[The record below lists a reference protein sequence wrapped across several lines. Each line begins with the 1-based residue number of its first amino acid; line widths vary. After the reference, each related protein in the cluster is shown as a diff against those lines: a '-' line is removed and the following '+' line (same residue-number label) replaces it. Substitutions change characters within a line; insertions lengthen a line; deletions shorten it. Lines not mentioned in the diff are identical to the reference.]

1 MSDESSTKS
10 KSYTVVAR
18 RYRPRT
24 FTELIGQ
31 EHIAQALSKAIASG
45 RVGHAYLF
53 TGARGVGKTSTAR
66 IFAKA
71 LNTPDESE
79 VTSGGIVTA
88 IETGDDMD
96 VIEIDGAS
104 NRGIEEIRQL
114 RANVTVRPSRARF
127 KIYII
132 DEVHMLT
139 NQAFNALLKTLE
151 EPPEH
156 VKFIFCTTD
165 PDKLPITVLSRCQRF
180 DFVPVKFEAIQQRLK
195 EISKAEG
202 YDAEDEALALLARKA
217 AGSMRDSQSL
227 LEQVMSFSTERIT
240 ADQVHALLGT
250 ADEGRLLE
258 MVEALRA
265 RSPLAALA
273 VVDEATRG
281 GSDPGQ
287 VAEQLLNYLRDL
299 MAVGIGGGPE
309 LLKLANPAGHSRLV
323 EIASDWGVQTILSAI
338 QILDES
344 LVRMRS
350 SVSSTT
356 LLEVAL
362 VQICQLQDLALIP
375 AMIDA
380 ITRGGPMPTS
390 TARQIARTESSV
402 AQSSGSSPEIAP
414 VPAPA
419 ARSADE
425 KKNDRPEVVAANTAS
440 ASSYPTAPLPANSQ
454 SFPSQTHEA
463 LQEHSLRPETAP
475 VQGFV
480 PDVVLPPSV
489 QIAAGQAAAVRSS
502 TTHVAVAAASST
514 SAVLASTAVAAP
526 LVPSLVASLMAKPT
540 SLMGGVGPAS
550 ATAVRPIPG
559 SPAAFEDWKRCVAA
573 IEGMLADYAGLAQS
587 VDPQGSDQWTIY
599 FPPGSQKPKEYCEVA
614 ERRAELSQVVERTM
628 GRAIRLN
635 FVVPP
640 GPPPKVVDA
649 VPQANVRAQKIR
661 QLAEHPM
668 VKKINELLG
677 GEIIRVDEA
686 TAQPTTP
693 TVVPAALVRPATVI
707 EHAS

>member
-1 MSDESSTKS
+1 MSDESSTKT

-24 FTELIGQ
+24 FSELIGQ

-66 IFAKA
+66 IFAKV
-71 LNTPDESE
+71 LNATAEDE
-79 VTSGGIVTA
+79 TSKNETDARQTSA
-88 IETGDDMD
+88 IESGDDMD

-104 NRGIEEIRQL
+104 NRGIDEIRQL
-114 RANVTVRPSRARF
+114 RANVTVRPSRARY

-139 NQAFNALLKTLE
+139 TQAFNALLKTLE

-195 EISKAEG
+195 EISLAEG
-202 YDAEDEALALLARKA
+202 YEAEDEALALLARKA

-250 ADEGRLLE
+250 ADEGRLIEL
-258 MVEALRA
+258 VEALRN
-265 RSPLAALA
+265 RSPLDALA
-273 VVDEATRG
+273 VVDQATRG
-281 GSDPGQ
+281 GADPGQ
-287 VAEQLLNYLRDL
+287 LAEQLLNYLRDV
-299 MAVGIGGGPE
+299 MTAGIGGGPE
-309 LLKLANPAGHSRLV
+309 LLKLANPAGHSRLT
-323 EIASDWGVQTILSAI
+323 ELARDWGLQTILSSI

-380 ITRGGPMPTS
+380 IMRGGPLPTS
-390 TARQIARTESSV
+390 AQRPPERIANST
-402 AQSSGSSPEIAP
+402 PPKP
-414 VPAPA
+414 V
-419 ARSADE
+419 DE
-425 KKNDRPEVVAANTAS
+425 KKNAEQKALVSPTVPVASETVAKPTSERPL
-440 ASSYPTAPLPANSQ
+440 SSS
-454 SFPSQTHEA
+454 
-463 LQEHSLRPETAP
+463 P
-475 VQGFV
+475 V
-480 PDVVLPPSV
+480 PPV
-489 QIAAGQAAAVRSS
+489 
-502 TTHVAVAAASST
+502 
-514 SAVLASTAVAAP
+514 AP
-526 LVPSLVASLMAKPT
+526 LVPQPSVSVHSAPSTSISTPISTTVPT
-540 SLMGGVGPAS
+540 RPTVGS
-550 ATAVRPIPG
+550 A
-559 SPAAFEDWKRCVAA
+559 AALEDWKRATA
-573 IEGMLADYAGLAQS
+573 SIDGMLADFGGLAQS
-587 VDPQGSDQWTIY
+587 VEPLGSDQWTVF

-614 ERRAELSQVVERTM
+614 ERKAALQEAVERTM

-640 GPPPKVVDA
+640 GPPPKAVDA
-649 VPQANVRAQKIR
+649 VPAANIRAQRIR
-661 QLAEHPM
+661 EIAEHPI
-668 VKKINELLG
+668 VKKVIDLLG
-677 GEIIRVDEA
+677 GEILRIDAPLA
-686 TAQPTTP
+686 TP
-693 TVVPAALVRPATVI
+693 PAPMAARTANSV
-707 EHAS
+707 EHAT

>member
-1 MSDESSTKS
+1 MSDETSTKAQ
-10 KSYTVVAR
+10 SYTVVAR

-71 LNTPDESE
+71 LNEAEDADS
-79 VTSGGIVTA
+79 TA
-88 IETGDDMD
+88 IETGEDMD

-104 NRGIEEIRQL
+104 NRGIDEIRQL
-114 RANVTVRPSRARF
+114 RANVTVRPSRARY

-195 EISKAEG
+195 EISLAEG
-202 YDAEDEALALLARKA
+202 YEAEDEALALLARKA

-240 ADQVHALLGT
+240 AEQVHALLGT
-250 ADEGRLLE
+250 ADEGRLLD
-258 MVEALRA
+258 MVEALRNRA
-265 RSPLAALA
+265 PLDALA
-273 VVDEATRG
+273 VVDQATRG
-281 GSDPGQ
+281 GADPGQ
-287 VAEQLLNYLRDL
+287 LAEQLLNYLRDV
-299 MAVGIGGGPE
+299 MTAGIGGGPE
-309 LLKLANPAGHSRLV
+309 LLKLANPAGHARLS
-323 EIASDWGVQTILSAI
+323 ELAKSWGVQTVLSAI

-380 ITRGGPMPTS
+380 ILRGGPMPTAVAQRSAERSPAS
-390 TARQIARTESSV
+390 TATK
-402 AQSSGSSPEIAP
+402 P
-414 VPAPA
+414 
-419 ARSADE
+419 ADE
-425 KKNDRPEVVAANTAS
+425 KKNAEPQAVAPATLPAATLPVRPATVS
-440 ASSYPTAPLPANSQ
+440 AVAPLPASNPPAQGLATPPATATAQVVVESPPSSVPQPSSQ
-454 SFPSQTHEA
+454 ASNTPDHTQPPSPTSPQVTSPQVTSPQANNPRLSA
-463 LQEHSLRPETAP
+463 LVKPVATTTAARAP
-475 VQGFV
+475 VG
-480 PDVVLPPSV
+480 S
-489 QIAAGQAAAVRSS
+489 AAA
-502 TTHVAVAAASST
+502 
-514 SAVLASTAVAAP
+514 L
-526 LVPSLVASLMAKPT
+526 
-540 SLMGGVGPAS
+540 
-550 ATAVRPIPG
+550 
-559 SPAAFEDWKRCVAA
+559 EDWKRAMA
-573 IEGMLADYAGLAQS
+573 SIDGMLADFGGLAQA
-587 VDPQGSDQWTIY
+587 VEPLGSDQWTIY

-614 ERRAELSQVVERTM
+614 ERKAVLQAAVERTM
-628 GRAIRLN
+628 GRAIRIN

-640 GPPPKVVDA
+640 GPPPKVADE
-649 VPQANVRAQKIR
+649 VPQANVRAQRLREI
-661 QLAEHPM
+661 AEHPM
-668 VKKINELLG
+668 VKKVCELLG
-677 GEIIRVDEA
+677 GEVLRIDAPVSS
-686 TAQPTTP
+686 PTP
-693 TVVPAALVRPATVI
+693 PAATTRPAAQV

>member
-1 MSDESSTKS
+1 MSDESSTKA

-71 LNTPDESE
+71 LNETDETD
-79 VTSGGIVTA
+79 TSA
-88 IETGDDMD
+88 IETGEDMD

-104 NRGIEEIRQL
+104 NRGIDEIRQL
-114 RANVTVRPSRARF
+114 RANVTVRPSRARY

-180 DFVPVKFEAIQQRLK
+180 DFVPVKFEAIQKRLK
-195 EISKAEG
+195 EISQAEG

-250 ADEGRLLE
+250 ADEGRLIDL
-258 MVEALRA
+258 VEALRNRA
-265 RSPLAALA
+265 PLDALA

-281 GSDPGQ
+281 GADPGQ
-287 VAEQLLNYLRDL
+287 LAEQLLNYLRDI
-299 MAVGIGGGPE
+299 MTAGIGGGPE
-309 LLKLANPAGHSRLV
+309 LLKLANPGGHDRLS
-323 EIASDWGVQTILSAI
+323 ELAKDWGVQTILSAV

-380 ITRGGPMPTS
+380 ILRGGPMPTS
-390 TARQIARTESSV
+390 V
-402 AQSSGSSPEIAP
+402 AQRPPAP
-414 VPAPA
+414 RAVPATSKP
-419 ARSADE
+419 ADE
-425 KKNDRPEVVAANTAS
+425 KKNAEHQAVALTASTTPSQPVAGPKPNEQPS
-440 ASSYPTAPLPANSQ
+440 ASSP
-454 SFPSQTHEA
+454 
-463 LQEHSLRPETAP
+463 
-475 VQGFV
+475 
-480 PDVVLPPSV
+480 
-489 QIAAGQAAAVRSS
+489 IA
-502 TTHVAVAAASST
+502 AVAAA
-514 SAVLASTAVAAP
+514 VLQQ
-526 LVPSLVASLMAKPT
+526 PS
-540 SLMGGVGPAS
+540 GPAQVALQNPNQNTAAERPTIGSS
-550 ATAVRPIPG
+550 AAL
-559 SPAAFEDWKRCVAA
+559 EDWKRAMA
-573 IEGMLADYAGLAQS
+573 SIDGMLADFGGLAQS
-587 VDPQGSDQWTIY
+587 VEPLGSDQWTIY
-599 FPPGSQKPKEYCEVA
+599 FPPGSQKPKEYCEVS
-614 ERRAELSQVVERTM
+614 ERKSTLLEAVERTM

-635 FVVPP
+635 FVVPA
-640 GPPPKVVDA
+640 GPSKVADA
-649 VPQANVRAQKIR
+649 VPQANIR
-661 QLAEHPM
+661 VQRMRELAEHPM
-668 VKKINELLG
+668 VKKVCELLG
-677 GEIIRVDEA
+677 GEILRVDA
-686 TAQPTTP
+686 
-693 TVVPAALVRPATVI
+693 PAAGPPVPTSTTRAAKPV
-707 EHAS
+707 EHAT

>member
-1 MSDESSTKS
+1 MSDVSSTKS

-71 LNTPDESE
+71 LNAPDESE
-79 VTSGGIVTA
+79 VTAAGDIATA

-258 MVEALRA
+258 MVETLRA

-287 VAEQLLNYLRDL
+287 LAEQLLNYLRDL
-299 MAVGIGGGPE
+299 MAVGIGGGPD

-323 EIASDWGVQTILSAI
+323 EIASGWGVQTILSAI

-380 ITRGGPMPTS
+380 IMRGGPMPTS
-390 TARQIARTESSV
+390 TARPTARLENSAANSSV
-402 AQSSGSSPEIAP
+402 TSQSVVQQAATEPPAAP
-414 VPAPA
+414 GPAPSA
-419 ARSADE
+419 PTADE
-425 KKNDRPEVVAANTAS
+425 KKNDRQEAVTAKTAS
-440 ASSYPTAPLPANSQ
+440 ASSSTSAVVREGVLPA
-454 SFPSQTHEA
+454 A
-463 LQEHSLRPETAP
+463 
-475 VQGFV
+475 
-480 PDVVLPPSV
+480 V
-489 QIAAGQAAAVRSS
+489 QIAATQIAAGKSSAAS
-502 TTHVAVAAASST
+502 TTD
-514 SAVLASTAVAAP
+514 ASTILSSPIV
-526 LVPSLVASLMAKPT
+526 SSIVASLISKPA
-540 SLMGGVGPAS
+540 SNVGGKGPAS
-550 ATAVRPIPG
+550 ATAARPIPG
-559 SPAAFEDWKRCVAA
+559 SPAAFEDWTRCVAA

-599 FPPGSQKPKEYCEVA
+599 FPPGSQKPKEYCEVS
-614 ERRAELSQVVERTM
+614 ERRAALLQVVERTM
-628 GRAIRLN
+628 GRPIRLN

-661 QLAEHPM
+661 EMAEHPM
-668 VKKINELLG
+668 VKKINDLLG

-686 TAQPTTP
+686 AAQP
-693 TVVPAALVRPATVI
+693 AAPSVLLRGATAI

>member
-1 MSDESSTKS
+1 MSDETSTKP

-71 LNTPDESE
+71 LNAPAE
-79 VTSGGIVTA
+79 VEVGAVADIVSA
-88 IETGDDMD
+88 IESGEDMD

-250 ADEGRLLE
+250 ADEGRLLD
-258 MVEALRA
+258 MVEALRS
-265 RSPLAALA
+265 RSPLGALA

-281 GSDPGQ
+281 GADPGQ
-287 VAEQLLNYLRDL
+287 LAEQLLNYLRDV
-299 MAVGIGGGPE
+299 MTAGIGGGPD
-309 LLKLANPAGHSRLV
+309 LLKLANPAGHSRLT
-323 EIASDWGVQTILSAI
+323 ELAKDWGVQTILSAI

-380 ITRGGPMPTS
+380 ISRGGPLPTS
-390 TARQIARTESSV
+390 GLTSGPQRPTVPRTSTPQTATPQ
-402 AQSSGSSPEIAP
+402 PN
-414 VPAPA
+414 A
-419 ARSADE
+419 ATAGTAAAADE
-425 KKNDRPEVVAANTAS
+425 KKNARQDALAADAGAADTPVMAAAAS
-440 ASSYPTAPLPANSQ
+440 D
-454 SFPSQTHEA
+454 E
-463 LQEHSLRPETAP
+463 
-475 VQGFV
+475 
-480 PDVVLPPSV
+480 PPSV
-489 QIAAGQAAAVRSS
+489 AVSAPRLSEASTLPAAAPTTALAAPALAGRAQAGPPQVSGAPPQAMVARSVPGS
-502 TTHVAVAAASST
+502 AAA
-514 SAVLASTAVAAP
+514 L
-526 LVPSLVASLMAKPT
+526 
-540 SLMGGVGPAS
+540 
-550 ATAVRPIPG
+550 
-559 SPAAFEDWKRCVAA
+559 EDWKRSIAS
-573 IEGMLADYAGLAQS
+573 IDGMLADFAGLAQS
-587 VDPQGSDQWTIY
+587 VDPLGSDQWTIY

-614 ERRAELSQVVERTM
+614 DRKTALLEAVARTM
-628 GRAIRLN
+628 GRAILLN
-635 FVVPP
+635 FIVPP
-640 GPPPKVVDA
+640 GPPPKVAEA
-649 VPQANVRAQKIR
+649 VPQSNLRAQKMR
-661 QLAEHPM
+661 ELSEHPM
-668 VKKINELLG
+668 VKKICDLLG
-677 GEIIRVDEA
+677 GEIVRVDA
-686 TAQPTTP
+686 PPVPLPVPASAARAQP
-693 TVVPAALVRPATVI
+693 A
-707 EHAS
+707 

>member
-1 MSDESSTKS
+1 MSEELSNKS

-71 LNTPDESE
+71 LNASAENETLVKDD
-79 VTSGGIVTA
+79 IATA
-88 IETGDDMD
+88 IESGDDMD

-114 RANVTVRPSRARF
+114 RANVTVRPSRARY

-195 EISKAEG
+195 EISLAEG
-202 YDAEDEALALLARKA
+202 YEAEDEALALLARKA

-258 MVEALRA
+258 LVEALRA
-265 RSPLAALA
+265 RAPLAALA
-273 VVDEATRG
+273 VVEDATRG

-287 VAEQLLNYLRDL
+287 LAEQLLNYLRDL

-309 LLKLANPAGHSRLV
+309 LLKLANPAGHARLS
-323 EIASDWGVQTILSAI
+323 EIAGDWGVQTILSAI

-362 VQICQLQDLALIP
+362 VQICQLQDLAMIP

-380 ITRGGPMPTS
+380 VLRGGPLPTS
-390 TARQIARTESSV
+390 IAQRPMTGSLPAPQKSIAAETASPRPTASKPEVSKPASPP
-402 AQSSGSSPEIAP
+402 ASSPAKPNAP
-414 VPAPA
+414 
-419 ARSADE
+419 ADE
-425 KKNDRPEVVAANTAS
+425 KKNGNSQVELTDSIDASDSSEAPDALGAVAQLGSPDLSSVEVDPSAVEDVSAQSAALQTAVTNVTQSVVSAVTLSSSPAELATAS
-440 ASSYPTAPLPANSQ
+440 ATSIVASIISRPSANS
-454 SFPSQTHEA
+454 
-463 LQEHSLRPETAP
+463 
-475 VQGFV
+475 
-480 PDVVLPPSV
+480 
-489 QIAAGQAAAVRSS
+489 I
-502 TTHVAVAAASST
+502 ST
-514 SAVLASTAVAAP
+514 SSPTGAAR
-526 LVPSLVASLMAKPT
+526 T
-540 SLMGGVGPAS
+540 
-550 ATAVRPIPG
+550 TPG
-559 SPAAFEDWKRCVAA
+559 SPAALEDWKRCVASV
-573 IEGMLADYAGLAQS
+573 EGMLADFAGMAQS

-599 FPPGSQKPKEYCEVA
+599 FPPGSQKTKEYCEVA
-614 ERRAELSQVVERTM
+614 DRKSALLAAVERTM
-628 GRAIRLN
+628 GRSIRLN

-640 GPPPKVVDA
+640 GPPLKTVEP
-649 VPQANVRAQKIR
+649 VPAANQRAQR
-661 QLAEHPM
+661 QRELAEHPM
-668 VKKINELLG
+668 IKKICDLLG
-677 GEIIRVDEA
+677 GEIVRVDAAAPPQVA
-686 TAQPTTP
+686 TPI
-693 TVVPAALVRPATVI
+693 VRPLQTA
-707 EHAS
+707 EHA

>member
-1 MSDESSTKS
+1 MSDETSTKAQ
-10 KSYTVVAR
+10 SYTVVAR

-71 LNTPDESE
+71 LNETDEAD
-79 VTSGGIVTA
+79 TTA
-88 IETGDDMD
+88 IETGEDMD

-104 NRGIEEIRQL
+104 NRGIDEIRQL
-114 RANVTVRPSRARF
+114 RANVTVRPSRARY

-195 EISKAEG
+195 EISLAEG
-202 YDAEDEALALLARKA
+202 YEAEDEALALLARKA

-250 ADEGRLLE
+250 ADEGRLID
-258 MVEALRA
+258 MVEALQR
-265 RSPLAALA
+265 RSPLDALA
-273 VVDEATRG
+273 VVDQATRG
-281 GSDPGQ
+281 GADPGQ
-287 VAEQLLNYLRDL
+287 LAEQLLNYLRDV
-299 MAVGIGGGPE
+299 MTAGIGGGPE
-309 LLKLANPAGHSRLV
+309 LLKLANPAGHARLA
-323 EIASDWGVQTILSAI
+323 ELAKAWGVQTVLSSI

-380 ITRGGPMPTS
+380 ILRGGPMPTS
-390 TARQIARTESSV
+390 V
-402 AQSSGSSPEIAP
+402 AQRPPERSAT
-414 VPAPA
+414 PA
-419 ARSADE
+419 AAKPADE
-425 KKNDRPEVVAANTAS
+425 KKNVEPQVIATNAKPAEGEAKETSNSPATN
-440 ASSYPTAPLPANSQ
+440 PTAQSTQAAIPA
-454 SFPSQTHEA
+454 A
-463 LQEHSLRPETAP
+463 AVVTAQP
-475 VQGFV
+475 TSVQQ
-480 PDVVLPPSV
+480 PSV
-489 QIAAGQAAAVRSS
+489 QPATPAQPNPAEVQVNPVQTNLATPTPAQTIAPQTSPRPSALIKPVTTATAAR
-502 TTHVAVAAASST
+502 T
-514 SAVLASTAVAAP
+514 P
-526 LVPSLVASLMAKPT
+526 
-540 SLMGGVGPAS
+540 VGS
-550 ATAVRPIPG
+550 ATAL
-559 SPAAFEDWKRCVAA
+559 EDWKRAMA
-573 IEGMLADYAGLAQS
+573 SIDGMLADFGGLAQT
-587 VDPQGSDQWTIY
+587 VEPLGSDQWTIY

-614 ERRAELSQVVERTM
+614 ERKTALQEAVERTM

-635 FVVPP
+635 FIVPP
-640 GPPPKVVDA
+640 GPPPKVADE
-649 VPQANVRAQKIR
+649 VPQANVRAQRLREI
-661 QLAEHPM
+661 AEHPI
-668 VKKINELLG
+668 VKRVCELLG
-677 GEIIRVDEA
+677 GEVLRIDAPVSG
-686 TAQPTTP
+686 P
-693 TVVPAALVRPATVI
+693 PAPPSANRPAPPV
-707 EHAS
+707 EHAT

>member
-1 MSDESSTKS
+1 MSDESSTKA

-71 LNTPDESE
+71 LNETDE
-79 VTSGGIVTA
+79 TDTTA
-88 IETGDDMD
+88 IESGEDMD

-104 NRGIEEIRQL
+104 NRGIDEIRQL
-114 RANVTVRPSRARF
+114 RANVTVRPSRARY

-180 DFVPVKFEAIQQRLK
+180 DFVPVKFEAIQKRLK
-195 EISKAEG
+195 EISQAEG

-217 AGSMRDSQSL
+217 SGSMRDSQSL

-250 ADEGRLLE
+250 ADEGRLID
-258 MVEALRA
+258 MVEALRN
-265 RSPLAALA
+265 RSPLDALA

-281 GSDPGQ
+281 GADPGQ
-287 VAEQLLNYLRDL
+287 LAEQLLNYLRDV
-299 MAVGIGGGPE
+299 MTAGIGGGPD
-309 LLKLANPAGHSRLV
+309 LLKLANPAGHARLT
-323 EIASDWGVQTILSAI
+323 ALAKDWGVQTILSAI

-350 SVSSTT
+350 SISSTT

-390 TARQIARTESSV
+390 MQSRSPERS
-402 AQSSGSSPEIAP
+402 AQSAVSKP
-414 VPAPA
+414 V
-419 ARSADE
+419 DE
-425 KKNDRPEVVAANTAS
+425 KKNVEPQALAS
-440 ASSYPTAPLPANSQ
+440 AAKPALSESVVVPTPSEQQISSPAVAE
-454 SFPSQTHEA
+454 F
-463 LQEHSLRPETAP
+463 
-475 VQGFV
+475 
-480 PDVVLPPSV
+480 
-489 QIAAGQAAAVRSS
+489 AAAVPQQSSLPIHSALSNPIPSS
-502 TTHVAVAAASST
+502 TG
-514 SAVLASTAVAAP
+514 
-526 LVPSLVASLMAKPT
+526 ASL
-540 SLMGGVGPAS
+540 PAGSS
-550 ATAVRPIPG
+550 AAL
-559 SPAAFEDWKRCVAA
+559 EDWKRAMAA
-573 IEGMLADYAGLAQS
+573 IDGMLADFGGLAQS
-587 VDPQGSDQWTIY
+587 VEPLGSDQWTIY

-614 ERRAELSQVVERTM
+614 ERKSALQEAVERSM
-628 GRAIRLN
+628 GRAIRLK

-640 GPPPKVVDA
+640 GPPPNVADA
-649 VPQANVRAQKIR
+649 IPQANIRAQR
-661 QLAEHPM
+661 MREMAEHPM
-668 VKKINELLG
+668 VKKVCELLG
-677 GEIIRVDEA
+677 GEILRIDAPVAGPPAPASTVRA
-686 TAQPTTP
+686 TKP
-693 TVVPAALVRPATVI
+693 V
-707 EHAS
+707 EHAT

>member
-1 MSDESSTKS
+1 MSDELSNKS

-71 LNTPDESE
+71 LNATAQNDSL
-79 VTSGGIVTA
+79 VKDDIATA
-88 IETGDDMD
+88 IESGDDMD

-195 EISKAEG
+195 EISLAEG
-202 YDAEDEALALLARKA
+202 YEAEDEALALLARKA

-258 MVEALRA
+258 LVEALRSRA
-265 RSPLAALA
+265 PLAALA
-273 VVDEATRG
+273 VVEEATRG

-287 VAEQLLNYLRDL
+287 LAEQLLNYLRDL
-299 MAVGIGGGPE
+299 MTAGIGGGPD
-309 LLKLANPAGHSRLV
+309 LLKLANPAGHAKLG
-323 EIASDWGVQTILSAI
+323 EIAKDWGVQTILSSI

-380 ITRGGPMPTS
+380 ILRGGPLPAS
-390 TARQIARTESSV
+390 TMQR
-402 AQSSGSSPEIAP
+402 P
-414 VPAPA
+414 VPSATAASVPSKPIAEQPAKPA
-419 ARSADE
+419 ASKTNSSSDE
-425 KKNDRPEVVAANTAS
+425 KKNDEAQAAIAEPLPASHDSETIAKTTAVIAANMTAS
-440 ASSYPTAPLPANSQ
+440 ASNLGTAVS
-454 SFPSQTHEA
+454 S
-463 LQEHSLRPETAP
+463 P
-475 VQGFV
+475 VQA
-480 PDVVLPPSV
+480 VVHDAERTAT
-489 QIAAGQAAAVRSS
+489 AATASAG
-502 TTHVAVAAASST
+502 TVAVAGNAAASA
-514 SAVLASTAVAAP
+514 SAS
-526 LVPSLVASLMAKPT
+526 
-540 SLMGGVGPAS
+540 AS
-550 ATAVRPIPG
+550 ATSIVASIIARPTSASGSAAQAAGGARVTPG
-559 SPAAFEDWKRCVAA
+559 SPAALEDWKRCMAA
-573 IEGMLADYAGLAQS
+573 IDGMLADFAGMAQS

-599 FPPGSQKPKEYCEVA
+599 FPPGSQKTKEYCEVP
-614 ERRAELSQVVERTM
+614 ERKSDLLAAVERTM
-628 GRAIRLN
+628 GRSIRLN

-640 GPPPKVVDA
+640 GPPLKVVEA
-649 VPQANVRAQKIR
+649 VPPANMRAQR
-661 QLAEHPM
+661 MRELAEHPM
-668 VKKINELLG
+668 IKKISDLLG
-677 GEIIRVDEA
+677 GEIIRVDA
-686 TAQPTTP
+686 AAPAP
-693 TVVPAALVRPATVI
+693 VVPSTVRPLQTVD
-707 EHAS
+707 HAS

>member
-1 MSDESSTKS
+1 MSDESSTQTQ
-10 KSYTVVAR
+10 SYTVVAR

-71 LNTPDESE
+71 LNETPETD
-79 VTSGGIVTA
+79 TSA
-88 IETGDDMD
+88 IESGEDMD

-104 NRGIEEIRQL
+104 NRGIDEIRQL
-114 RANVTVRPSRARF
+114 RANVTVRPSRARY

-151 EPPEH
+151 EPPDH

-180 DFVPVKFEAIQQRLK
+180 DFVPVKFEAIQKRLK
-195 EISKAEG
+195 EISQAEG
-202 YDAEDEALALLARKA
+202 YEAEDEALALLARKA

-250 ADEGRLLE
+250 ADEGRLIDL
-258 MVEALRA
+258 VEALSNRI
-265 RSPLAALA
+265 PLNALA
-273 VVDEATRG
+273 VVDEAMRG
-281 GSDPGQ
+281 GADPGQ
-287 VAEQLLNYLRDL
+287 LAEQLLNYLRDV
-299 MAVGIGGGPE
+299 MTAGIGGGPE
-309 LLKLANPAGHSRLV
+309 LLKLANPAGHARLA
-323 EIASDWGVQTILSAI
+323 ELAKSWGIQTVLAAI

-380 ITRGGPMPTS
+380 ITRGGPMP
-390 TARQIARTESSV
+390 ASV
-402 AQSSGSSPEIAP
+402 APRPSHPGTPTGPAIAKP
-414 VPAPA
+414 
-419 ARSADE
+419 ADE
-425 KKNDRPEVVAANTAS
+425 KKNGEQKQLEPIATSVSSIAS
-440 ASSYPTAPLPANSQ
+440 PTNEFASSPSLADALPISAVPVEQ
-454 SFPSQTHEA
+454 PQPPSQPNPSH
-463 LQEHSLRPETAP
+463 QPEQP
-475 VQGFV
+475 Q
-480 PDVVLPPSV
+480 VVTQP
-489 QIAAGQAAAVRSS
+489 I
-502 TTHVAVAAASST
+502 AAASPPQS
-514 SAVLASTAVAAP
+514 VAMHPA
-526 LVPSLVASLMAKPT
+526 LQRPSAKPT
-540 SLMGGVGPAS
+540 LSGPPAGS
-550 ATAVRPIPG
+550 A
-559 SPAAFEDWKRCVAA
+559 AALEDWKRAMA
-573 IEGMLADYAGLAQS
+573 SIDGMLADFGGLAQS
-587 VDPQGSDQWTIY
+587 VEPLGSDQWTIY

-614 ERRAELSQVVERTM
+614 ERKSALQDAVERTM
-628 GRAIRLN
+628 GRPIRLN
-635 FVVPP
+635 FIVPP
-640 GPPPKVVDA
+640 GPPPKVIEA
-649 VPQANVRAQKIR
+649 VPQANVRAQKMREI
-661 QLAEHPM
+661 AEHPM
-668 VKKINELLG
+668 VKKVCELLG
-677 GEIIRVDEA
+677 GEILRIDA
-686 TAQPTTP
+686 PTP
-693 TVVPAALVRPATVI
+693 TPQTPMPTARVNNAV

>member
-1 MSDESSTKS
+1 MDVKAIQSLPREPQMSDESSTKS

-71 LNTPDESE
+71 LNASE
-79 VTSGGIVTA
+79 ELDASA
-88 IETGDDMD
+88 IEAGEDMD

-114 RANVTVRPSRARF
+114 RANVTVRPSRARY

-195 EISKAEG
+195 EISRAEG

-250 ADEGRLLE
+250 ADEGRLLA
-258 MVEALRA
+258 MVEALRN
-265 RSPLAALA
+265 RSPIDALGI
-273 VVDEATRG
+273 VDEATRG
-281 GSDPGQ
+281 GADPGQ
-287 VAEQLLNYLRDL
+287 LAEQLLNYLRDV
-299 MAVGIGGGPE
+299 MTAGIGGSPD
-309 LLKLANPAGHSRLV
+309 LLKLANPGGHAHLT
-323 EIASDWGVQTILSAI
+323 ELAKGWGIQTVLSAI

-390 TARQIARTESSV
+390 TMQRT
-402 AQSSGSSPEIAP
+402 
-414 VPAPA
+414 PAPRVEA
-419 ARSADE
+419 SASKSTDE
-425 KKNDRPEVVAANTAS
+425 KKNSEPQPMTTAVTS
-440 ASSYPTAPLPANSQ
+440 ASNELSKAPLPSELQPPSITYSAIPSVSTVIPQQPIVSPESQ
-454 SFPSQTHEA
+454 SIRT
-463 LQEHSLRPETAP
+463 
-475 VQGFV
+475 G
-480 PDVVLPPSV
+480 
-489 QIAAGQAAAVRSS
+489 
-502 TTHVAVAAASST
+502 
-514 SAVLASTAVAAP
+514 SAVTL
-526 LVPSLVASLMAKPT
+526 
-540 SLMGGVGPAS
+540 
-550 ATAVRPIPG
+550 
-559 SPAAFEDWKRCVAA
+559 EDWKRAMA
-573 IEGMLADYAGLAQS
+573 LIDGMLADFGGLAQS
-587 VDPQGSDQWTIY
+587 VEPLGSDQWTIY
-599 FPPGSQKPKEYCEVA
+599 FPPGSRKPKEYCEVA
-614 ERRAELSQVVERTM
+614 QRKNTLQEAVERTM

-640 GPPPKVVDA
+640 GPPPKVADD
-649 VPQANVRAQKIR
+649 VPQASIRAQKMR
-661 QLAEHPM
+661 EFSEHPM
-668 VKKINELLG
+668 VKKVCELLG
-677 GEIIRVDEA
+677 GEILRVDA
-686 TAQPTTP
+686 PVAGPPT
-693 TVVPAALVRPATVI
+693 PAMRASKPV
-707 EHAS
+707 EHVT

>member
-1 MSDESSTKS
+1 MSDESSTKV

-71 LNTPDESE
+71 LNETDETD
-79 VTSGGIVTA
+79 TSA
-88 IETGDDMD
+88 IESGEDMD

-195 EISKAEG
+195 EISHAEG
-202 YDAEDEALALLARKA
+202 YEAEDEALALLARKA

-258 MVEALRA
+258 MVEAFRN
-265 RSPLAALA
+265 RSPLDALA

-281 GSDPGQ
+281 GADPGQ
-287 VAEQLLNYLRDL
+287 LAEQLLNYLRDV
-299 MAVGIGGGPE
+299 MTAGIGGGPD
-309 LLKLANPAGHSRLV
+309 LLRLANPAGHQRLT
-323 EIASDWGVQTILSAI
+323 ELAKDWGIQTILSSI

-380 ITRGGPMPTS
+380 ITRGGPMPTAAQQRPQVPRVEATTPKAS
-390 TARQIARTESSV
+390 T
-402 AQSSGSSPEIAP
+402 
-414 VPAPA
+414 
-419 ARSADE
+419 DE
-425 KKNDRPEVVAANTAS
+425 KKNTEPQSLTAFPVVSTSGPAGEQGVAQQPVSAKRPQHCPQLRWQFLSNLKLRYRLRPPHYPQPPVLRRLKIGGERWHQSMECSPTSVDLPRVSNRLAVISGQFISHQAARNPRNTAKS
-440 ASSYPTAPLPANSQ
+440 PTARAHCNK
-454 SFPSQTHEA
+454 
-463 LQEHSLRPETAP
+463 
-475 VQGFV
+475 
-480 PDVVLPPSV
+480 
-489 QIAAGQAAAVRSS
+489 RSS
-502 TTHVAVAAASST
+502 VRWGEPFVCILLFRLGRHRK
-514 SAVLASTAVAAP
+514 
-526 LVPSLVASLMAKPT
+526 SLM
-540 SLMGGVGPAS
+540 
-550 ATAVRPIPG
+550 RFRNPIC
-559 SPAAFEDWKRCVAA
+559 ELKRC
-573 IEGMLADYAGLAQS
+573 GKSLNT
-587 VDPQGSDQWTIY
+587 QW
-599 FPPGSQKPKEYCEVA
+599 SKK
-614 ERRAELSQVVERTM
+614 S
-628 GRAIRLN
+628 
-635 FVVPP
+635 
-640 GPPPKVVDA
+640 
-649 VPQANVRAQKIR
+649 ANY
-661 QLAEHPM
+661 
-668 VKKINELLG
+668 
-677 GEIIRVDEA
+677 
-686 TAQPTTP
+686 
-693 TVVPAALVRPATVI
+693 
-707 EHAS
+707 

>member
-1 MSDESSTKS
+1 MSDETSTKS
-10 KSYTVVAR
+10 QSYTVVAR

-71 LNTPDESE
+71 LNETAYADA
-79 VTSGGIVTA
+79 TA
-88 IETGDDMD
+88 IETGEDMD

-104 NRGIEEIRQL
+104 NRGIDEIRQL
-114 RANVTVRPSRARF
+114 RANVTVRPSRARY

-195 EISKAEG
+195 EISLAEG

-240 ADQVHALLGT
+240 AEQVHALLGT
-250 ADEGRLLE
+250 ADEGRLID
-258 MVEALRA
+258 MVEALRN
-265 RSPLAALA
+265 RSPLEALA
-273 VVDEATRG
+273 VVDQATRG
-281 GSDPGQ
+281 GADPGQ
-287 VAEQLLNYLRDL
+287 LAEQLLNYLRDV
-299 MAVGIGGGPE
+299 MTAGIGGGPE
-309 LLKLANPAGHSRLV
+309 LLKLANPAGHARLA
-323 EIASDWGVQTILSAI
+323 EAAKSWGVQTVLSAI

-380 ITRGGPMPTS
+380 ILRGGPMPTVV
-390 TARQIARTESSV
+390 APRPPERIAM
-402 AQSSGSSPEIAP
+402 P
-414 VPAPA
+414 PA
-419 ARSADE
+419 AKPDDE
-425 KKNDRPEVVAANTAS
+425 KKNAESQALATPSNTA
-440 ASSYPTAPLPANSQ
+440 
-454 SFPSQTHEA
+454 
-463 LQEHSLRPETAP
+463 ETSP
-475 VQGFV
+475 
-480 PDVVLPPSV
+480 
-489 QIAAGQAAAVRSS
+489 
-502 TTHVAVAAASST
+502 
-514 SAVLASTAVAAP
+514 VAAP
-526 LVPSLVASLMAKPT
+526 APVSNSVATHPQSQSLVNPTTTIAAQTDVAVPPT
-540 SLMGGVGPAS
+540 SVPQAS
-550 ATAVRPIPG
+550 AQQTGYQPTSPRPSALVNPATNTTAVRAPIG
-559 SPAAFEDWKRCVAA
+559 SAAALEDWKRAMA
-573 IEGMLADYAGLAQS
+573 SIDGMLADFGGLAQA
-587 VDPQGSDQWTIY
+587 VEPLGSDQWTIY

-614 ERRAELSQVVERTM
+614 ERKAVLQEAVERTM

-635 FVVPP
+635 FAVPP
-640 GPPPKVVDA
+640 GPPPKVADE
-649 VPQANVRAQKIR
+649 VPQANVRAKRLREI
-661 QLAEHPM
+661 AEHPM
-668 VKKINELLG
+668 VKEVCELLG
-677 GEIIRVDEA
+677 GEVLRIEA
-686 TAQPTTP
+686 PVSGPPAPASAGRSSTP
-693 TVVPAALVRPATVI
+693 V
-707 EHAS
+707 EHAT

>member
-1 MSDESSTKS
+1 MGSFVIKAIVRTARWYENQSLPKASETLPRERQMSDETSTKAQ
-10 KSYTVVAR
+10 SYTVVAR

-71 LNTPDESE
+71 LNETGDADA
-79 VTSGGIVTA
+79 TA
-88 IETGDDMD
+88 IETGEDMD

-104 NRGIEEIRQL
+104 NRGIDEIRQL
-114 RANVTVRPSRARF
+114 RANVTVRPSRARY

-195 EISKAEG
+195 EISLAEG
-202 YDAEDEALALLARKA
+202 YEAEDEALALLARKA

-250 ADEGRLLE
+250 ADEGRLID
-258 MVEALRA
+258 MVEALRN
-265 RSPLAALA
+265 RSPLDALA
-273 VVDEATRG
+273 VVDQATRG
-281 GSDPGQ
+281 GADPGQ
-287 VAEQLLNYLRDL
+287 LAEQLLNYLRDV
-299 MAVGIGGGPE
+299 MTAGIGGGPE
-309 LLKLANPAGHSRLV
+309 LLKLANPAGHARLA
-323 EIASDWGVQTILSAI
+323 ELSKAWGVQTVLSAI

-380 ITRGGPMPTS
+380 LLRGGPMPTS
-390 TARQIARTESSV
+390 V
-402 AQSSGSSPEIAP
+402 AQRPPERTTS
-414 VPAPA
+414 PA
-419 ARSADE
+419 AAKPADE
-425 KKNDRPEVVAANTAS
+425 KKNAEPQVIATVATPSVSEAQTAPTSPTPPPITQVSVAQDTVAQDPVAQDPVAQDPVAQNLGAQTAAPAAVAVQPAS
-440 ASSYPTAPLPANSQ
+440 APQ
-454 SFPSQTHEA
+454 
-463 LQEHSLRPETAP
+463 
-475 VQGFV
+475 
-480 PDVVLPPSV
+480 PSV
-489 QIAAGQAAAVRSS
+489 Q
-502 TTHVAVAAASST
+502 
-514 SAVLASTAVAAP
+514 P
-526 LVPSLVASLMAKPT
+526 P
-540 SLMGGVGPAS
+540 
-550 ATAVRPIPG
+550 
-559 SPAAFEDWKRCVAA
+559 SPAALPAQTSPATTSPRPSALIRPATTATTARTPVGSAAALEDWKRAMA
-573 IEGMLADYAGLAQS
+573 SIDGMLADFGGLAQT
-587 VDPQGSDQWTIY
+587 VEPLGSDQWTIY

-614 ERRAELSQVVERTM
+614 ERKAMLQEAVERTM

-635 FVVPP
+635 FIVPP
-640 GPPPKVVDA
+640 GPPPKVADE
-649 VPQANVRAQKIR
+649 VPQANVRAQRLREI
-661 QLAEHPM
+661 AEHPM
-668 VKKINELLG
+668 VKKVCELLG
-677 GEIIRVDEA
+677 GEVLRIDAPVA
-686 TAQPTTP
+686 GPPAPTA
-693 TVVPAALVRPATVI
+693 ANRPATPV
-707 EHAS
+707 EHAT

>member
-1 MSDESSTKS
+1 MGSFVIWAIVRTARWYENQGLPKASETLPRERQMSDEFSTKAQ
-10 KSYTVVAR
+10 SYTVVAR

-71 LNTPDESE
+71 LNETGDADA
-79 VTSGGIVTA
+79 TA
-88 IETGDDMD
+88 IETGEDMD

-104 NRGIEEIRQL
+104 NRGIDEIRQL
-114 RANVTVRPSRARF
+114 RANVTVRPSRARY

-195 EISKAEG
+195 EISLAEG
-202 YDAEDEALALLARKA
+202 YEAEDEALALLARKA

-250 ADEGRLLE
+250 ADEGRLID
-258 MVEALRA
+258 MVEALRN
-265 RSPLAALA
+265 RSPLDALA
-273 VVDEATRG
+273 VVDQATRG
-281 GSDPGQ
+281 GADPGQ
-287 VAEQLLNYLRDL
+287 LAEQLLNYLRDV
-299 MAVGIGGGPE
+299 MTAGIGGGPE
-309 LLKLANPAGHSRLV
+309 LLKLANPAGHARLA
-323 EIASDWGVQTILSAI
+323 ELAKSWGVQTVLSAI

-380 ITRGGPMPTS
+380 ILRGGPMPTS
-390 TARQIARTESSV
+390 V
-402 AQSSGSSPEIAP
+402 AQRPPERTTS
-414 VPAPA
+414 PA
-419 ARSADE
+419 AAKPADE
-425 KKNDRPEVVAANTAS
+425 KKNAEPQAVATVATTSVSETMTAFTSPAPPPITQVSVSQNPVAQDIAAQTAAPAVVTVQPAS
-440 ASSYPTAPLPANSQ
+440 DPQ
-454 SFPSQTHEA
+454 
-463 LQEHSLRPETAP
+463 
-475 VQGFV
+475 
-480 PDVVLPPSV
+480 PSV
-489 QIAAGQAAAVRSS
+489 Q
-502 TTHVAVAAASST
+502 T
-514 SAVLASTAVAAP
+514 P
-526 LVPSLVASLMAKPT
+526 
-540 SLMGGVGPAS
+540 
-550 ATAVRPIPG
+550 
-559 SPAAFEDWKRCVAA
+559 SPAALPAQTSPAATNPRPSALVRPAATATTARTPVGSAAALEDWKRAMA
-573 IEGMLADYAGLAQS
+573 SIDGMLADFGGLAQT
-587 VDPQGSDQWTIY
+587 VEPLGSDQWTIY

-614 ERRAELSQVVERTM
+614 ERKAMLQEAVERTM

-635 FVVPP
+635 FIVPP
-640 GPPPKVVDA
+640 GPPPKVADE
-649 VPQANVRAQKIR
+649 VPQANVRAQRLREI
-661 QLAEHPM
+661 AEHPM
-668 VKKINELLG
+668 VKKVCELLG
-677 GEIIRVDEA
+677 GEVLRIDAPVAGPPA
-686 TAQPTTP
+686 TAN
-693 TVVPAALVRPATVI
+693 RPATPV
-707 EHAS
+707 EHAT

>member
-1 MSDESSTKS
+1 MSEESTAKTE
-10 KSYTVVAR
+10 SYTVVAR

-24 FTELIGQ
+24 FSELIGQ

-71 LNTPDESE
+71 LNAPDGKGS
-79 VTSGGIVTA
+79 VSDIASA
-88 IETGDDMD
+88 IETGEDMD

-114 RANVTVRPSRARF
+114 RANVTVRPSRAKY

-202 YDAEDEALALLARKA
+202 FEAEDEALALLARKA

-227 LEQVMSFSTERIT
+227 LEQVMSFSNERIT

-250 ADEGRLLE
+250 ADESRLMS
-258 MVEALRA
+258 MVEALVA

-273 VVDEATRG
+273 VVSDATREG
-281 GSDPGQ
+281 ADPGQ
-287 VAEQLLNYLRDL
+287 LAEQLLNFLRDL
-299 MAVGIGGGPE
+299 MTAGIGGGPD
-309 LLKLANPAGHSRLV
+309 LLKLANPTGHARLA
-323 EIASDWGVQTILSAI
+323 EIAKTWGVQTILAAI

-350 SVSSTT
+350 SVSSVT

-362 VQICQLQDLALIP
+362 VQICQLQDLAAIP
-375 AMIDA
+375 AIIDA
-380 ITRGGPMPTS
+380 ITRGGPLP
-390 TARQIARTESSV
+390 SSV
-402 AQSSGSSPEIAP
+402 APRAFA
-414 VPAPA
+414 PAPTN
-419 ARSADE
+419 E
-425 KKNDRPEVVAANTAS
+425 KKNVEAIAYSAIDTARAQVDRHAANS
-440 ASSYPTAPLPANSQ
+440 LPS
-454 SFPSQTHEA
+454 P
-463 LQEHSLRPETAP
+463 
-475 VQGFV
+475 
-480 PDVVLPPSV
+480 
-489 QIAAGQAAAVRSS
+489 
-502 TTHVAVAAASST
+502 VAVTEYVAEQVIAPEAAASSGQRPTQLSETHSSSAVQAAPVRPVPDEDLTVTATPPAANALAEDDLVAARPSPATPQADVAAANPAVT
-514 SAVLASTAVAAP
+514 SAAVTSAAISTSGIARRAAP
-526 LVPSLVASLMAKPT
+526 DSQANNPSR
-540 SLMGGVGPAS
+540 
-550 ATAVRPIPG
+550 ATPG
-559 SPAAFEDWKRCVAA
+559 SPAALEDWRRAVGT
-573 IEGMLADYAGLAQS
+573 IDGMLADFAGMAQS
-587 VDPQGSDQWTIY
+587 VDPQGSDQWNIY
-599 FPPGSQKPKEYCEVA
+599 FPPGGQKTKEYCEA
-614 ERRAELSQVVERTM
+614 GDRKGILLQAVERTM

-635 FVVPP
+635 FIVPP
-640 GPPPKVVDA
+640 GPPPKMVEA

-661 QLAEHPM
+661 ELAEHPM
-668 VKKINELLG
+668 VKKISELLG
-677 GEIIRVDEA
+677 GEIIRVDSA
-686 TAQPTTP
+686 TSAPPTP
-693 TVVPAALVRPATVI
+693 TSLRSSSPV
-707 EHAS
+707 EHAT

>member
-1 MSDESSTKS
+1 MAVKDRESSPREPQMSDESSTKA

-18 RYRPRT
+18 RYRPKT

-71 LNTPDESE
+71 LNEIEGDQASDVES
-79 VTSGGIVTA
+79 
-88 IETGDDMD
+88 GDDMD

-104 NRGIEEIRQL
+104 NRGIDEIRQL
-114 RANVTVRPSRARF
+114 RANVTVRPSRSRY

-139 NQAFNALLKTLE
+139 TQAFNALLKTLE

-195 EISKAEG
+195 EISLAEG
-202 YDAEDEALALLARKA
+202 YEAEDEALALLARKA

-250 ADEGRLLE
+250 ADEGRLIE
-258 MVEALRA
+258 MVEALRG
-265 RSPLAALA
+265 RSPLDALA
-273 VVDEATRG
+273 VVDQATRG
-281 GSDPGQ
+281 GADPGQ
-287 VAEQLLNYLRDL
+287 LAEQLLNYLRDV
-299 MAVGIGGGPE
+299 MTAGIGGGPE
-309 LLKLANPAGHSRLV
+309 LLKLANPAGHGRLT
-323 EIASDWGVQTILSAI
+323 ELANDWGLQTILSSI

-380 ITRGGPMPTS
+380 VMRGGPMPTS
-390 TARQIARTESSV
+390 TPRPPERS
-402 AQSSGSSPEIAP
+402 SSPTASKPI
-414 VPAPA
+414 
-419 ARSADE
+419 DE
-425 KKNDRPEVVAANTAS
+425 KKNAEQKALAAPAES
-440 ASSYPTAPLPANSQ
+440 ASSVSVAKPAFAEQQLPSDRSSVPAIS
-454 SFPSQTHEA
+454 SPPPS
-463 LQEHSLRPETAP
+463 SPIAP
-475 VQGFV
+475 VA
-480 PDVVLPPSV
+480 S
-489 QIAAGQAAAVRSS
+489 AVRHPGLSAPATSS
-502 TTHVAVAAASST
+502 ALNANFKSPSGGSS
-514 SAVLASTAVAAP
+514 
-526 LVPSLVASLMAKPT
+526 MA
-540 SLMGGVGPAS
+540 L
-550 ATAVRPIPG
+550 
-559 SPAAFEDWKRCVAA
+559 EDWRRAMA
-573 IEGMLADYAGLAQS
+573 SIDGMLADFGGLAQS
-587 VDPQGSDQWTIY
+587 VEPLGSDQWTIS

-614 ERRAELSQVVERTM
+614 ERKTALQEAVERTM
-628 GRAIRLN
+628 GRPIRLN

-640 GPPPKVVDA
+640 GPPPTAVEA
-649 VPQANVRAQKIR
+649 VPQANIRAQRIR
-661 QLAEHPM
+661 EISEHPM
-668 VKKINELLG
+668 VKRVCELLG
-677 GEIIRVDEA
+677 GEVLRIDAPV
-686 TAQPTTP
+686 AQP
-693 TVVPAALVRPATVI
+693 PAPASNTRATNPV

>member
-1 MSDESSTKS
+1 MSDEISNKS

-24 FTELIGQ
+24 FSELIGQ

-66 IFAKA
+66 IFAKV
-71 LNTPDESE
+71 LNTPDEGALIKDE
-79 VTSGGIVTA
+79 IATS
-88 IETGDDMD
+88 IETGEDMD

-195 EISKAEG
+195 EISTAEG
-202 YDAEDEALALLARKA
+202 YEAEDEALALLARKA

-258 MVEALRA
+258 LVEALRA
-265 RSPLAALA
+265 RSPLSAIA

-287 VAEQLLNYLRDL
+287 LAEQLLNYLRDL

-309 LLKLANPAGHSRLV
+309 LLKVANPAGHAKLS
-323 EIASDWGVQTILSAI
+323 EIAKDWGVQTILSSI

-350 SVSSTT
+350 SISATT

-362 VQICQLQDLALIP
+362 VQICQLQDLAMIP

-380 ITRGGPMPTS
+380 LLRGGPLPTGTPQRPIIKS
-390 TARQIARTESSV
+390 EAPQTKP
-402 AQSSGSSPEIAP
+402 PEAKP
-414 VPAPA
+414 TPA
-419 ARSADE
+419 SIE
-425 KKNDRPEVVAANTAS
+425 KKNDSPQESLTIATSAAPAIQAAVNDS
-440 ASSYPTAPLPANSQ
+440 LPAINS
-454 SFPSQTHEA
+454 SSA
-463 LQEHSLRPETAP
+463 LGTATNTDVDRSPDTSPKILPRAKTP
-475 VQGFV
+475 VQSSETSGENS
-480 PDVVLPPSV
+480 VVDS
-489 QIAAGQAAAVRSS
+489 AVVNS
-502 TTHVAVAAASST
+502 AVAIIPTPHITAIIAKPASITRT
-514 SAVLASTAVAAP
+514 S
-526 LVPSLVASLMAKPT
+526 PSL
-540 SLMGGVGPAS
+540 S
-550 ATAVRPIPG
+550 ATNSRVTPG
-559 SPAAFEDWKRCVAA
+559 SPAALEDWQRSVGA
-573 IEGMLADYAGLAQS
+573 IDGMLADFASLAQS
-587 VDPQGSDQWTIY
+587 VDPQGSDQWTVY
-599 FPPGSQKPKEYCEVA
+599 FPPGSQKSKEYCEVA
-614 ERRAELSQVVERTM
+614 ERKAALLEAVERTM
-628 GRAIRLN
+628 GRSIRLN

-640 GPPPKVVDA
+640 GPPLKMVEA
-649 VPQANVRAQKIR
+649 VPPANLRAQR
-661 QLAEHPM
+661 LRELAEHPM
-668 VKKINELLG
+668 VKRISDLLG
-677 GEIIRVDEA
+677 GEILRVDA
-686 TAQPTTP
+686 AAPIQAPQASP
-693 TVVPAALVRPATVI
+693 VSQASPASQASAVPIQTV

>member
-71 LNTPDESE
+71 LNETDETD
-79 VTSGGIVTA
+79 TSA
-88 IETGDDMD
+88 IESGEDMD

-195 EISKAEG
+195 EISHAEG
-202 YDAEDEALALLARKA
+202 YEAEDEALALLARKA

-258 MVEALRA
+258 MVEALRNRA
-265 RSPLAALA
+265 PLDALA

-281 GSDPGQ
+281 GADPGQ
-287 VAEQLLNYLRDL
+287 LAEQLLNYLRDV
-299 MAVGIGGGPE
+299 MTAGIGGGPD
-309 LLKLANPAGHSRLV
+309 LLRLANPAGHQRLT
-323 EIASDWGVQTILSAI
+323 ELAKDWGIQTILSSI

-380 ITRGGPMPTS
+380 ITRGGPMPTAAQQRPQVPRVEATTPKAS
-390 TARQIARTESSV
+390 T
-402 AQSSGSSPEIAP
+402 
-414 VPAPA
+414 
-419 ARSADE
+419 DE
-425 KKNDRPEVVAANTAS
+425 KKNSEPQPLTAFPVVPAIGPAGEQGVSQQPVS
-440 ASSYPTAPLPANSQ
+440 AVAPTALPA
-454 SFPSQTHEA
+454 
-463 LQEHSLRPETAP
+463 
-475 VQGFV
+475 
-480 PDVVLPPSV
+480 
-489 QIAAGQAAAVRSS
+489 
-502 TTHVAVAAASST
+502 VAVAI
-514 SAVLASTAVAAP
+514 P
-526 LVPSLVASLMAKPT
+526 LQPEITVQ
-540 SLMGGVGPAS
+540 AS
-550 ATAVRPIPG
+550 ATSLHTTA
-559 SPAAFEDWKRCVAA
+559 SSAALADWRRAMA
-573 IEGMLADYAGLAQS
+573 SIDGMLADFGGLAQS
-587 VDPQGSDQWTIY
+587 VEPLGSDQWTIY

-614 ERRAELSQVVERTM
+614 DRKSALQQAVERTM
-628 GRAIRLN
+628 GRAIRLH
-635 FVVPP
+635 FIVPP
-640 GPPPKVVDA
+640 GPPAKVADS
-649 VPQANVRAQKIR
+649 VPQSNMRAQKMR
-661 QLAEHPM
+661 EVSEHPM
-668 VKKINELLG
+668 VKKVCELLG
-677 GEIIRVDEA
+677 GEIMRVDA
-686 TAQPTTP
+686 P
-693 TVVPAALVRPATVI
+693 VNGPAAVAPMTRAAKPVEQAN
-707 EHAS
+707 